1 MPGRVVL
8 SVVKGPIKGRTF
20 AFDEHDTF
28 IFGRA
33 DDCHAR
39 LPEQDETAS
48 RHHFILEVN
57 PPQARIRDLG
67 SLNGTYVND
76 AKQGGRSRS
85 ETPEQAAARRFPEVD
100 LKHGDVIRVGETVFA
115 VQVEISAA
123 CCDCGRPIP
132 ESERAGCEW
141 IAGTLICAACR
152 AKALKANQPPRKPEP
167 LRCARC
173 GKDVSAE
180 VGPGRRGDYVCETC
194 RGKAEFDPAALLAQL
209 FQQHLAGA
217 SEQGPAQIPGYALG
231 KMLGR
236 GGMGAVYLARRRK
249 DQAQVA
255 LKVMLSK
262 TAVDEHSRAVFMRE
276 VEVTAALR
284 HENIVRFFDHG
295 FSAGVFYFVL
305 EYCDGGSV
313 DGLMKRRGG
322 MLSLEEAG
330 PIMLQSLDGLAFVHG
345 KQFVH
350 RDLKPQN
357 LLLRGAEGR
366 WTAKVADL
374 GLAKNFAK
382 AGYSGMTATGSYGGS
397 FPFMPREQV
406 TNFKYFKP
414 VSDIWSIGATFYN
427 MLTGSYPRDMR
438 RGQDPMEAI
447 LKGAVVPIA
456 RRNPAIPGKL
466 AEVIDQSLS
475 NKPEERYRNAGEM
488 RQALAKAL

>member
-1 MPGRVVL
+1 MAGRVVL
-8 SVVKGPIKGRTF
+8 SVVNGPIKGRAF

-28 IFGRA
+28 IFGRG

-39 LPEQDETAS
+39 LPEQDDTAS

-76 AKQGGRSRS
+76 AKQGGCSRS
-85 ETPEQAAARRFPEVD
+85 ETPEQAAARRYPEVD
-100 LKHGDVIRVGETVFA
+100 LKHGDVIRVGETVFC
-115 VQVEISAA
+115 VQVEVPAA
-123 CCDCGRPIP
+123 CCDCGRPIG
-132 ESERAGCEW
+132 ETEKKSSEW

-152 AKALKANQPPRKPEP
+152 AKALKANEPPKKPEP
-167 LRCARC
+167 VRCREC
-173 GKDVSAE
+173 GKDVSTE
-180 VGPGRRGDYVCETC
+180 VGPSSRADYVCQAC
-194 RGKAEFDPAALLAQL
+194 RAKAEFDPAALLVKL
-209 FQQHLAGA
+209 FQQHLAEAG
-217 SEQGPAQIPGYALG
+217 EQGPAQIPGYQLG
-231 KMLGR
+231 KMLGK
-236 GGMGAVYLARRRK
+236 GGMGAVYLARREK

-262 TAVDEHSRAVFMRE
+262 VAVDEHSRQMFMRE

-284 HENIVRFFDHG
+284 HENIVEFLDHG
-295 FSAGVFYFVL
+295 FAGGVFFFVL

-313 DGLMKRRGG
+313 DDLMKRRGG
-322 MLSLEEAG
+322 VLSLEEAA
-330 PIMLQSLDGLAFVHG
+330 PIMLQSLEGLGFVHD
-345 KQFVH
+345 KDFVH
-350 RDLKPQN
+350 RDLKPLN
-357 LLLRGAEGR
+357 LLLRGAERR

-427 MLTGSYPRDMR
+427 MLTGSYPREVR

-447 LKGAVVPIA
+447 LKGVVVPIGK
-456 RRNPAIPGKL
+456 RNPAIPGKL
-466 AEVIDQSLS
+466 AEVIDRSLLT
-475 NKPEERYRNAGEM
+475 KPEERYRNAGEM
-488 RQALAKAL
+488 RQALSKVL